1 MSQKTFGGFQVTN
14 IGLQKIKQT
23 PKSQEEELLTEAGIR
38 VVMVVST
45 FPASSFFVRR
55 CKNVKHST
63 RGDRSETMQI
73 PATLRIQN

>member
-23 PKSQEEELLTEAGIR
+23 PKSQKGLLTEAGIR

-73 PATLRIQN
+73 PATLRMQD